1 MKMMET
7 LTFLKLGGSVIT
19 NKSGQEA
26 ADLSAI
32 RSLAEDLHA
41 ARVAHPGQRLLLG
54 HGSGSFGHLYAAR
67 YHIHTGLGEADD
79 WTSFALTS
87 AAVLRLNRIVVDVLL
102 DMGVPALSLQPSASL
117 CSEHHAIVAW
127 NTEAIEAALRR
138 GLVPVVHGDVAFDRG
153 QGCAIVSTEMLFT
166 YLALHTALRPDR
178 IVLVGEEGVYT
189 ADPRK
194 DPTACLIP
202 LITSANI
209 ARVRE
214 QVGGSHAVDVTGGMR
229 SKVETMW
236 ELVQRV
242 PGLEIHLIGSRA
254 GLLRGVLSGEPSQ
267 EGTVI
272 RR

>member
-1 MKMMET
+1 MEG

-19 NKSGQEA
+19 NKRGQEA

-41 ARVAHPGQRLLLG
+41 AHAARPGQRLLLG

-67 YHIHTGLGEADD
+67 YGIHTGLSENDD
-79 WTSFALTS
+79 WIGFALTS
-87 AAVLRLNRIVVDVLL
+87 AAALRLNRIVVDVLL
-102 DMGVPALSLQPSASL
+102 NMGVPALSLQPSASL
-117 CSEHHAIVAW
+117 CCEHRSIVGW
-127 NTEAIEAALRR
+127 NTEAIEVALRR
-138 GLVPVVHGDVAFDRG
+138 GLVPVIHGDVAFDHG
-153 QGCAIVSTEMLFT
+153 QGCAIISTETLFT
-166 YLALHTALRPDR
+166 HLALHTRLRPAR

-194 DPTACLIP
+194 DPTARLIP
-202 LITSANI
+202 FITTANI
-209 ARVRE
+209 SQVLE

-229 SKVETMW
+229 SKVEAMW
-236 ELVQRV
+236 NLVQQV
-242 PGLEIHLIGSRA
+242 PELEIHLIGSRT
-254 GLLRGVLSGEPSQ
+254 GLLRRVLSGEPVP